1 MSLCAHSLLSISMS
15 QWSKNKM
22 ITAQKRKPKLE
33 TMWREENNQK
43 ETQLRIESDLKEK
56 VGMCTL
62 MEKKK
67 NKCGS
72 IRTFLGFA
80 SKEREKER

>member
-1 MSLCAHSLLSISMS
+1 MS

-67 NKCGS
+67 KQMWIYTDIFRVCFQRKRKGK
-72 IRTFLGFA
+72 I
-80 SKEREKER
+80 K

>member
-1 MSLCAHSLLSISMS
+1 
-15 QWSKNKM
+15 M

-67 NKCGS
+67 KMW
-72 IRTFLGFA
+72 IYTDILGFA

>member
-56 VGMCTL
+56 VGMCAL
-62 MEKKK
+62 MEKKMW
-67 NKCGS
+67 
-72 IRTFLGFA
+72 IYTDILGFA